1 MFTFNNNEMMTGSNT
16 MTQRR
21 SWEDRPMHLTIDR
34 NIGISPPRADF
45 MISSSSNALP
55 KAPKMRRIESRSEG
69 QLSPCLNMR
78 FNEDRLNMPLIRES
92 SQDSG
97 SSLFRGSS
105 HFSEIK
111 IEAVNREQLQLPARP

>member
-1 MFTFNNNEMMTGSNT
+1 MFNFNNNEMMTGSNT

-55 KAPKMRRIESRSEG
+55 KAPNMRSIESRSEG

-92 SQDSG
+92 SQDSS

-105 HFSEIK
+105 HYSEIK
-111 IEAVNREQLQLPARP
+111 VVNERQLQLPMKP